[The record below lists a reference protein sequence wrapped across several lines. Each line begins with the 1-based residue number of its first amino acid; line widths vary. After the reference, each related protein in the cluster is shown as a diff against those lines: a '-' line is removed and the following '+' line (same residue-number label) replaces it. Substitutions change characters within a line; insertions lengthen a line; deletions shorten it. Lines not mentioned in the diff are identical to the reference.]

1 VALKDRVKRLERE
14 AGGGTVSI
22 PSEDGTARRFPA
34 TALQEAFLVNLKR
47 LRGENVPPH
56 PLSVAASESP
66 DPAWSQSA
74 YSADV
79 PIVTPPEDLSE
90 P

>member
-1 VALKDRVKRLERE
+1 MALRDRVRKLEKE

-56 PLSVAASESP
+56 PLSVAAAQSP
-66 DPAWSQSA
+66 DPAWNQSA
-74 YSADV
+74 YSADAA
-79 PIVTPPEDLSE
+79 IVTAPADLSE